1 MEELILERVI
11 LNGVALA
18 PRSSTL
24 RSIRGGWS
32 VYLSVRRLPPAI
44 GGEGQ
49 VIDFTGET
57 VGGEQFS
64 GRLRIAARHDDTY
77 GSVLELE
84 SVGATDEPR

>member
-1 MEELILERVI
+1 VSELILERVI
-11 LNGVALA
+11 LDGVALA

-24 RSIRGGWS
+24 RSVPGGWS
-32 VYLSVRRLPPAI
+32 VYLAVRRLPARI

-49 VIDFTGET
+49 VVDFTGET

-64 GRLRIAARHDDTY
+64 GRLRIVTRRDDAY

-84 SVGATDEPR
+84 SVDGPYELP

>member
-1 MEELILERVI
+1 VSELILERVI
-11 LNGVALA
+11 LDGVALA

-24 RSIRGGWS
+24 RSVPGGWY
-32 VYLSVRRLPPAI
+32 VYLAVRRLPARI

-49 VIDFTGET
+49 VVDFTGET

-64 GRLRIAARHDDTY
+64 GRLRIVTRRDDAY

-84 SVGATDEPR
+84 SVDGPYELP